1 MSGFPAFWHR
11 NVGVLVQVPINN
23 VLGGDII
30 ISPAVVQASTKLYR
44 LLLLCG
50 GMTSITFVDGT
61 SPLSGPMPMLANGS
75 IVLDFS
81 GDPWYVGSLN
91 TNFII
96 NSSSA
101 VQVSGTAWVV
111 VSG

>member
-1 MSGFPAFWHR
+1 MCGFPTFWHR
-11 NVGVLVQVPINN
+11 NVGVLNQIAINSAA
-23 VLGGDII
+23 GGDII

-50 GMTSITFVDGT
+50 GATNITFKDGST
-61 SPLSGPMPMLANGS
+61 PLSGPLPMLANGS

-81 GDPWYVGSLN
+81 GDPWYVGSLD

-96 NSSSA
+96 TSDNA

-111 VSG
+111 ISG